1 VQSMSPAGGRLTITT
16 RAEGGDVRLDITDT
30 GCGMSA
36 EQVARVFEPFYTTK
50 SRGLGLGM
58 PYARKIVEQHAGEI
72 EVESRPGEGTR
83 IRVRLPRAEGGE

>member
-1 VQSMSPAGGRLTITT
+1 MDGEGTITIRVSKQDDMVT
-16 RAEGGDVRLDITDT
+16 CAIADT

-58 PYARKIVEQHAGEI
+58 PYARKIVEQHAGTI
-72 EVESRPGEGTR
+72 QVESRLGEGTR
-83 IRVRLPRAEGGE
+83 IQVRLPQAEGGA